1 MGTGKGPDKQSDAG
15 ASPRRI
21 LVTGAAGQI
30 GAEFVPYLRALY
42 GDDNVISSDIKAP
55 PRLNNNNSNGHN
67 NHQHQTHHQT
77 RGVLFPSTC
86 SGFVYCD
93 VQDYDA
99 LTRVVLEQGIDT
111 VVHLA
116 SLLSAIGE
124 KNPQLALKVNCAG
137 IQNVL
142 EVARLHDLTVLAPS
156 TIAVFGG
163 TTPRDDTPDVT
174 VCEPSTMYGVTKVH
188 LELLGS
194 YYKTKYDLDF
204 RSLRYPGVI
213 SSLTPPGGGTT
224 DYAVDI
230 YHAALR
236 DGHYRCFLEESTRLP
251 MMYMR
256 DCLRAATTLLGGG
269 YRYKSNAVG
278 PIA

>member
-1 MGTGKGPDKQSDAG
+1 MCDSAAVDDPYA
-15 ASPRRI
+15 A
-21 LVTGAAGQI
+21 GAAGQI

-142 EVARLHDLTVLAPS
+142 EVARLHDLTVLAGLS
-156 TIAVFGG
+156 HHSRVSDWLHGHTGCHQLVF
-163 TTPRDDTPDVT
+163 
-174 VCEPSTMYGVTKVH
+174 
-188 LELLGS
+188 
-194 YYKTKYDLDF
+194 
-204 RSLRYPGVI
+204 
-213 SSLTPPGGGTT
+213 
-224 DYAVDI
+224 
-230 YHAALR
+230 
-236 DGHYRCFLEESTRLP
+236 
-251 MMYMR
+251 
-256 DCLRAATTLLGGG
+256 
-269 YRYKSNAVG
+269 
-278 PIA
+278 